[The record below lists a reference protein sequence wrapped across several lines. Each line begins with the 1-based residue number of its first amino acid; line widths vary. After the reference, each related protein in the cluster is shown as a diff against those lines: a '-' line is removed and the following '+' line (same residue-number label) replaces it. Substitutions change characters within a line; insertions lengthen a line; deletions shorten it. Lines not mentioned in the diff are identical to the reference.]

1 MKKNQRERSK
11 ERERVKG
18 RTVCEAWA
26 WVQTGRVSEHSSWV
40 ERSERMGTLW
50 NTAKKDGIKDIQET
64 REEERQDLRPG
75 WAGSVRTLKNLWPGA
90 STYEQEVLYP
100 GPTEAVRF
108 TQRRTAG
115 K

>member
-1 MKKNQRERSK
+1 
-11 ERERVKG
+11 
-18 RTVCEAWA
+18 
-26 WVQTGRVSEHSSWV
+26 
-40 ERSERMGTLW
+40 MGTLW